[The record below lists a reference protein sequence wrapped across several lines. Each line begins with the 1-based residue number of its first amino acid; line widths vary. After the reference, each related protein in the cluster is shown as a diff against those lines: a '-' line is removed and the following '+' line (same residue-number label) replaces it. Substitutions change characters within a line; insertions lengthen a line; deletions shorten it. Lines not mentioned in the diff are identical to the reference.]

1 MMIIEILKSIGL
13 KNILAILFCLVCF
26 SCGYWCC
33 SARYSTLIAEYKL
46 NAEKQKNQLLEEIS
60 QKEQF
65 SRETINKIEREN
77 LEKQEQLKNE
87 YETIIADMHDKYVLR
102 DSVQCENNT
111 RDAANVQETKSNT
124 SKLRCYTENELYSKI
139 EKSLAIAKECD
150 KLANDYN
157 ALLKVCKV
165 D

>member
-1 MMIIEILKSIGL
+1 MIIEILKNIGL

-33 SARYSTLIAEYKL
+33 SVRYSTLITEYKL
-46 NAEKQKNQLLEEIS
+46 NAEKQKNQLLQEIS
-60 QKEQF
+60 QQEQF
-65 SRETINKIEREN
+65 SRETIAIIEREN

-87 YETIIADMHDKYVLR
+87 YESIIANMHDNYVLR
-102 DSVQCENNT
+102 DSVQCNDS
-111 RDAANVQETKSNT
+111 RSAADVQETKSNT
-124 SKLRCYTENELYSKI
+124 GDLRCYTEAELYRKI
-139 EKSLAIAKECD
+139 ERSLAIGQECD

-157 ALLKVCKV
+157 ALVKVCKV